1 MTFRLSLI
9 LLGIL
14 IAGTSSALTCQKMD
28 WTAEEYVV
36 AGYESAPV
44 IFKGKFRSSYGN
56 WMDVDTV
63 WKGTVPPLVYVDR
76 GTKGLNSRV
85 GLFFGEGPN
94 KNGMYTSFGGPWSCF
109 GLPAYNV
116 TLGVLNRVYGPGSPP
131 REDNFAVSWF
141 VSLAL
146 MLLVGA
152 CLWVSKVVTKGEIL

>member
-1 MTFRLSLI
+1 MIFRLSLI

-14 IAGTSSALTCQKMD
+14 VAGTSAALSCQKMD
-28 WTAEEYVV
+28 WTVEEYVI
-36 AGYESAPV
+36 AGYKSAPI
-44 IFKGKFRSSYGN
+44 IFKGKTRSSYGN

-76 GTKGLNSRV
+76 GTQRLNSHV
-85 GLFFGEGPN
+85 ALFFGKGPN

-116 TLGVLNRVYGPGSPP
+116 TLDILNRVYGPGSPP

-141 VSLAL
+141 VSLVL

-152 CLWVSKVVTKGEIL
+152 VLLVSTVVKKGEL

>member
-1 MTFRLSLI
+1 MFFRLLLI

-14 IAGTSSALTCQKMD
+14 VAESSAASSCVRMD
-28 WTAEEYVV
+28 WTVEEHIIDSYRFT
-36 AGYESAPV
+36 PV
-44 IFKGKFRSSYGN
+44 IFKGKTRSSYGH

-76 GTKGLNSRV
+76 GTTRLNSRV
-85 GLFFGEGPN
+85 ALFFGEGPN
-94 KNGMYTSFGGPWSCF
+94 KNGMYKTFGTGMSCF
-109 GLPAYNV
+109 SLPDYNA
-116 TLGVLNRVYGPGSPP
+116 TLDVLNRVYGPGSPP